1 MCCAYVR
8 TYIHMYVC
16 TYIHTC
22 FHPNMYVRTY
32 VRTYVCTYVCGWF
45 LATFVVV
52 SGYWLP
58 RLNKISYPM
67 CNVCTLLCCLFCV
80 PVHMYVHTYVCSVL
94 LASYESDM
102 LGSDWC
108 AWQVYSY
115 YGRIQKQV
123 GAKTKAFPDEL
134 EAQTA
139 TCHVVNKH
147 PYTVTPQ
154 HYSVTYVFLSLLKAL
169 CLPISIHIIC
179 IKVSTYVCTYV
190 NVYVYMHTCLC
201 VCMYVC
207 VYIMCMCMCSG
218 CFLLFVQCNMHI
230 CTDVCTFLCANTDA
244 LSTCVP
250 TYICMDVRTHVYM
263 HTYMC
268 MYVIV
273 C

>member
-1 MCCAYVR
+1 MC
-8 TYIHMYVC
+8 T
-16 TYIHTC
+16 
-22 FHPNMYVRTY
+22 
-32 VRTYVCTYVCGWF
+32 
-45 LATFVVV
+45 
-52 SGYWLP
+52 
-58 RLNKISYPM
+58 
-67 CNVCTLLCCLFCV
+67 VCTLLCCLFCV
-80 PVHMYVHTYVCSVL
+80 PQFVKHVHMYVHMYVCSVL

-115 YGRIQKQV
+115 YGRVQKPV

-190 NVYVYMHTCLC
+190 NVYVYMHTYLC

-230 CTDVCTFLCANTDA
+230 CTYVCTFLCANTDA

-250 TYICMDVRTHVYM
+250 IFVWTYVHMCICILTCA
-263 HTYMC
+263 C
-268 MYVIV
+268 M
-273 C
+273 